1 MILVINDYDG
11 LYSKFWANLG
21 GEVTHDP
28 EILFR
33 DPGSVKLVCFTGGED
48 VSPNLYGHE
57 NLGSYNSSARDAREV
72 LIFEMAKK
80 HKIPMTGICRGS
92 QFLNVMC
99 GGTMVQDLKES
110 HGGGR
115 HLCRTVEG
123 KEFQVTSS
131 HHQMSIPGKGGE
143 VLAWAENMVG
153 LDALTYDGDV
163 HSALNAVSSVRSGFP
178 EKRVVARITEAF
190 CYPEFKIFG
199 VQHHPEWQKIEEEAA
214 QWTLNK
220 IAEFCWGQ
228 EHRRERTMSEVA
240 ELLGK

>member
-33 DPGSVKLVCFTGGED
+33 DPGSIKLVCFTGGED

-72 LIFEMAKK
+72 LIFEMAQK
-80 HKIPMTGICRGS
+80 HNIPMTGICRGS

-99 GGTMVQDLKES
+99 GGTMVQDLRKG

-115 HLCRTVEG
+115 HMCQTVEG
-123 KEFQVTSS
+123 KEFPVTSS
-131 HHQMSIPGKGGE
+131 HHQMSVIGEGGE
-143 VLAWAENMVG
+143 YLGWSQQIIP
-153 LDALTYDGDV
+153 LDDCAYDGNLRDHLLVYPKVPKSTDV
-163 HSALNAVSSVRSGFP
+163 CHV
-178 EKRVVARITEAF
+178 TEAF
-190 CYPEFKIFG
+190 CYPKFKVFG

-228 EHRRERTMSEVA
+228 EHRQERTMSEVA
-240 ELLGK
+240 ELLGE